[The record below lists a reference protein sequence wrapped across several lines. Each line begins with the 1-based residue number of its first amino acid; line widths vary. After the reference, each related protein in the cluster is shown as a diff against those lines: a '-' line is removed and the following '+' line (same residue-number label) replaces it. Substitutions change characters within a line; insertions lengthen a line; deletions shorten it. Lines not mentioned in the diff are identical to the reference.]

1 MFYFQLHL
9 SLTNEWHVNRV
20 RWFCILTHFNYVI
33 SCYGNNRSTN
43 PIATTSIIMIRT
55 LLFMI
60 LYYLPLVL
68 SAQTRTI
75 SGKVKDA
82 SDGAGI
88 PGVNILIQ
96 GTTKG
101 VATDAVGGFILEL
114 SPEDDLLIFS
124 FIGYQ
129 SQTVSVGQKTTLEI
143 TLESDATQLD
153 EIVVVGYGVQKKSDI
168 TGSTANVKGDEL
180 LKQPVLTATQA
191 LQGKVAGVQIIS
203 SGQPGSSP
211 QIRVRG
217 VGTALGGTTSLYVV
231 DGVLT
236 DDISNINTADII
248 EMNILKDASSAAIY
262 GSRGANGVIIITT
275 KKGVTGKLK
284 INYNSN
290 IGFRQAA
297 NLVDMANSAE
307 YSNYVQAATGNA
319 PPSTPY
325 DTDWYKTI
333 LRTALQ
339 QSHNISLSGGTDK
352 ATYLFNVGYLA
363 DEGIVINNDFKRLT
377 MRFNSDYKLSEKLN
391 FGYQTSYGN
400 SINENAFSNINID
413 AFGNIGS
420 VYNNAYRAAP
430 IIPSQVDGLYGN
442 TSTYQNVG
450 NPLLDLNNNSI
461 RVAENRLQGST
472 FLSYKPLEWLTVRSS
487 LGADWRNSLNRG
499 YFYQFNADEKTFLIA
514 GGNQLRNQ
522 SGLTVQ
528 QSQSFRWVWDNTATI
543 TKKVGEHDF
552 TLLTGITAEKFK
564 GSYISA
570 NRNDV
575 PADPD
580 LWYIGVGDANSS
592 QNNGGGD
599 EWARNSYLARLNY
612 SFKEKYLLTA
622 TARVDGSSRLPSQ
635 NRWQT
640 FPSFG
645 IGWLLSREGF
655 MQNQNLFDLLKLRGS
670 YGKVGN
676 DQIPTN
682 AFTQTVALNRPYPFN
697 GSVDPATNGVQINQI
712 IDPDINWEIT
722 EEYDLAIE
730 FGLFQ
735 SKLTGEINFY
745 NKKVANA
752 LIYVPVP
759 RTVGDA
765 DGVILTNA
773 ATIQNR
779 GVEVL
784 LSWKKRVSDN
794 FTYSIGGNVT
804 FNDNEVL
811 ALNGG
816 RAIRGGG
823 IGAAQGFTTLTQNGY
838 PVGSFFVLEPIG
850 VFNTG
855 DEVNAYTSSDG
866 KIIQPNA
873 KPGDFRYHDVN
884 GDGAIDDEDRVFA
897 GSYQPVAYFGL
908 NGSVTVKNFDVSIDF
923 YGNLGNEVYNGKKA
937 VKVDGRDNV
946 EKAVVY
952 DRWTSAN
959 RNQTEPG
966 ANTGNQLASSYFVES
981 GTFVRINNLTIG
993 YTFPTASL
1001 TKLKLASLR
1010 AFATSQ
1016 NLFTLKK
1023 YSGFTSELPGDPI
1036 NSGIELSAYP
1046 TTRTVAI
1053 GLSVGF

>member
-1 MFYFQLHL
+1 
-9 SLTNEWHVNRV
+9 
-20 RWFCILTHFNYVI
+20 
-33 SCYGNNRSTN
+33 
-43 PIATTSIIMIRT
+43 MIKR
-55 LLFMI
+55 LLFLALFSFPFI
-60 LYYLPLVL
+60 LA
-68 SAQTRTI
+68 AQTRTI
-75 SGKVKDA
+75 SGNVKA
-82 SDGAGI
+82 SDDGLGI
-88 PGVNILIQ
+88 PGVNVLIR
-96 GTTKG
+96 GTQKG
-101 VATDAVGGFILEL
+101 VATDIEGAFKLEL
-114 SPEDDLLIFS
+114 LAGEDVLIFS
-124 FIGYQ
+124 FIGYK
-129 SQTVSVGQKTTLEI
+129 SQTVSVGQRITLEI
-143 TLESDATQLD
+143 TLEPDATELD

-168 TGSTANVKGDEL
+168 TGSTANVSGGEL

-217 VGTALGGTTSLYVV
+217 VSTALGGTTSLYVV

-275 KKGVTGKLK
+275 KKGISGKLQ
-284 INYNSN
+284 INYNNN

-297 NLVDMANSAE
+297 NLVEMANSAE
-307 YSNYVQAATGNA
+307 YSNYVQAATGEA
-319 PPSTPY
+319 PPSTAY
-325 DTDWYKTI
+325 DTDWYGTI

-377 MRFNSDYKLSEKLN
+377 LRFNSDYKLNDKLN

-413 AFGNIGS
+413 PFGNIGS

-430 IIPSQVDGLYGN
+430 IIPSEIDGRYGN

-461 RVAENRLQGST
+461 RVNENRLQGST
-472 FLSYKPLEWLTVRSS
+472 FISYKPIEWLTLRSS

-528 QSQSFRWVWDNTATI
+528 QSQAFRWVWDNTATA

-552 TLLTGITAEKFK
+552 TLLAGITAEKFS

-599 EWARNSYLARLNY
+599 AWARNSYLTRLNY
-612 SFKEKYLLTA
+612 SFKEKYLFTGTL
-622 TARVDGSSRLPSQ
+622 RVDGSSRLPTQ

-645 IGWLLSREGF
+645 VGWLLTREGF

-676 DQIPTN
+676 DQIPTD
-682 AFTQTVALNRPYPFN
+682 AFTQTVSLNKPYPFN
-697 GSVDPATNGVQINQI
+697 GIVDPATNGSQINQI
-712 IDPDINWEIT
+712 IDPNINWEIT
-722 EEYDLAIE
+722 EEYDVAIE

-745 NKKVANA
+745 DKKVANA
-752 LIYVPVP
+752 LINVPVP

-773 ATIQNR
+773 ATIQNK

-784 LSWKKRVSDN
+784 LGWKKRVSET
-794 FTYSIGGNVT
+794 FSYSIGGNVT
-804 FNDNEVL
+804 FNHNEVL

-823 IGAAQGFTTLTQNGY
+823 IGAAQGFTTLTEKGY
-838 PVGSFFVLEPIG
+838 PVGSFFVLDPSG

-855 DEVNAYTSSDG
+855 DEVNSYTNSTG
-866 KIIQPNA
+866 KIIQPTA
-873 KPGDFRYHDVN
+873 KPGDFRYRDVN
-884 GDGAIDDEDRVFA
+884 DDGLIDDEDRVFA

-908 NGSVTVKNFDVSIDF
+908 NGSVTVKNWDFSIDF
-923 YGNLGNEVYNGKKA
+923 YGNVGNEVYNGKKA
-937 VKVDGRDNV
+937 VKVDGRDNI
-946 EKAVVY
+946 EKQVVY

-959 RNQTEPG
+959 RSQTEPG
-966 ANTGNQLASSYFVES
+966 ANTGNQLASSYYVES

-993 YTFPTASL
+993 YTFPADFL
-1001 TKLKLASLR
+1001 TKLKLSGLR

-1023 YSGFTSELPGDPI
+1023 YSGFTPELPGDPI
-1036 NSGIELSAYP
+1036 SSGIELSAYP

-1053 GLSVGF
+1053 GISVGF

>member
-1 MFYFQLHL
+1 
-9 SLTNEWHVNRV
+9 
-20 RWFCILTHFNYVI
+20 
-33 SCYGNNRSTN
+33 
-43 PIATTSIIMIRT
+43 MIRT
-55 LLFMI
+55 LLLSVLI
-60 LYYLPLVL
+60 QLPLL
-68 SAQTRTI
+68 SLAQTRTI
-75 SGKVKDA
+75 SGNVKDI
-82 SDGAGI
+82 SDGLGI
-88 PGVNILIQ
+88 PGVNVLIQ

-101 VATDAVGGFILEL
+101 TATGIDGSFRLEL
-114 SPEDDLLIFS
+114 AAGEDVLIFT
-124 FIGYQ
+124 FIGYK
-129 SQTVSVGQKTTLEI
+129 SQTISVGQKTSLDI
-143 TLESDATQLD
+143 VLESDATQLE

-191 LQGKVAGVQIIS
+191 IQGKVAGVQIIS

-275 KKGVTGKLK
+275 KKGVSGKLN
-284 INYNSN
+284 INYNNN

-297 NLVDMANSAE
+297 NLVEMANSAE

-319 PPSTPY
+319 PPSTGY
-325 DTDWYKTI
+325 DTDWYDTI
-333 LRTALQ
+333 LRLAFQ

-377 MRFNSDYKLSEKLN
+377 LRFNSDYKLSNTLN
-391 FGYQTSYGN
+391 FGYQISYGN

-413 AFGNIGS
+413 PFGNIGS

-430 IIPSQVDGLYGN
+430 IIPSQVDGRYGN

-450 NPLLDLNNNSI
+450 NPLLDINNNSI
-461 RVAENRLQGST
+461 RVGENRLQGST
-472 FLSYKPLEWLTVRSS
+472 FLSYKPLEWLTLRSS

-499 YFYQFNADEKTFLIA
+499 YFYQFDADEETFLIA

-528 QSQSFRWVWDNTATI
+528 QSQAFRWVWDNTATF

-552 TLLTGITAEKFK
+552 TLLTGITAEKFN

-570 NRNDV
+570 NRNEV

-599 EWARNSYLARLNY
+599 AWARNSYLGRLNY
-612 SFKEKYLLTA
+612 SYKEKYLLTA

-645 IGWLLSREGF
+645 VGWLLSREGF
-655 MQNQNLFDLLKLRGS
+655 MRNQNLFDLLKLRGS

-682 AFTQTVALNRPYPFN
+682 AFTQTVSLNRPYPFN
-697 GSVDPATNGVQINQI
+697 GSVDPATNGAQIDQI
-712 IDPDINWEIT
+712 IDPDITWEIT
-722 EEYDLAIE
+722 EEYDVAVE

-735 SKLTGEINFY
+735 SKLTGEVNFY
-745 NKKVANA
+745 DKKVANA
-752 LIYVPVP
+752 LINVPVP

-784 LSWKKRVSDN
+784 LNWKNQVSDN
-794 FTYSIGGNVT
+794 FSYSIGGNVT
-804 FNDNEVL
+804 FNNNKVL

-823 IGAAQGFTTLTQNGY
+823 IGAAQGFTTLTVTDY
-838 PVGSFFVLEPIG
+838 PVGSFFVLEPNGI
-850 VFNTG
+850 FNTG
-855 DEVNAYTSSDG
+855 DEVNAYTSADG

-873 KPGDFRYHDVN
+873 KPGDFRYSDIN
-884 GDGAIDDEDRVFA
+884 GDGVIDDEDRVFA

-908 NGSVTVKNFDVSIDF
+908 SGSVTVKNFDVSIDF
-923 YGNLGNEVYNGKKA
+923 YGNVGNEVYNGKKA

-946 EKAVVY
+946 EKVVVY
-952 DRWTSAN
+952 DRWTTAN
-959 RNQTEPG
+959 LSQTEPA

-981 GTFVRINNLTIG
+981 GSFIRINNLTVG
-993 YTFPTASL
+993 YMFPTSAITKMKL
-1001 TKLKLASLR
+1001 TSLR

-1023 YSGFTSELPGDPI
+1023 YSGFTPELPGDPI

-1046 TTRTVAI
+1046 TTRTVAVGI
-1053 GLSVGF
+1053 SVGF